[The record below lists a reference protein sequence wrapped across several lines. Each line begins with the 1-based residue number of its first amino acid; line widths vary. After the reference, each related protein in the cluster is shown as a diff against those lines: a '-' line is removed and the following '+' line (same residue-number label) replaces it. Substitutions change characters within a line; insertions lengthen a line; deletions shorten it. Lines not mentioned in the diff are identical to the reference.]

1 MMKNKRLWKLLLPIG
16 LCAVEFTF
24 MACYLYPKARSGE
37 LLSVRNA
44 SENLSGILGQSLVT
58 FLFTA
63 VLLILFALRLKKDFA
78 RQLYLRLEGK
88 WQRITA
94 GALLLGILVLTGY
107 CLIVKE
113 DRVSIL
119 FSLLYSSVVVAFAEE
134 FLCRDACTWFLR
146 DFDWPVRYL
155 IPNVCFALLHVF
167 YAAGWQRITGAA
179 LFRFVTSDLLG
190 YAIGG
195 CLLQLFK
202 EKSGTLWL
210 PVLLHTLMDYS
221 VVLTY

>member
-1 MMKNKRLWKLLLPIG
+1 MKNKRLWKLLLPIG
-16 LCAVEFTF
+16 LCAVEFTV

-37 LLSVRNA
+37 LLSVRHA
-44 SENLSGILGQSLVT
+44 SANLSGILGQSLVS
-58 FLFTA
+58 FLFPA

-78 RQLYLRLEGK
+78 RQMYLRLEGK

-94 GALLLGILVLTGY
+94 GAFLLGILVLTVY

-119 FSLLYSSVVVAFAEE
+119 FSLLYYSVFVAFAEE

-155 IPNVCFALLHVF
+155 IPNVCFAMLHVF
-167 YAAGWQRITGAA
+167 YAAGWQRNSRAPRCSVSPRRTCWDMPSADACCSCSRRSRAPSG
-179 LFRFVTSDLLG
+179 FRCS
-190 YAIGG
+190 
-195 CLLQLFK
+195 
-202 EKSGTLWL
+202 
-210 PVLLHTLMDYS
+210 LHRPD
-221 VVLTY
+221 